1 MRMVRRGLSVRLR
14 TSFTEAIR
22 RKRPV
27 VRDIPSVHT
36 AEGPR
41 PVRLTVQPMPEL
53 GREDGLYMLV
63 FQERGPPV
71 RRGKDDVPEVREA
84 DSLIETLEKEL
95 LRTREDLERTV
106 QDLEAANQEL
116 KSSNEELLSMNEE
129 LQSANEELE
138 TSKEEVQVA
147 NQALGAA
154 NADLENLL
162 RSTRIATIFLDRA
175 GAIRGFTPA
184 ATEIYS
190 LTAADVGRPLA
201 DFAHRL
207 RGASP
212 LPDEVKADAGV
223 EDHEVET
230 VDGRWFLRRV
240 LPYRTAEGA
249 ADGVVITFTEISERK
264 ASEAALRW
272 SEKRQGV
279 LLGLN
284 DRLRDLDS
292 PKAIMQ
298 AAARSLGEFLGIN
311 RVGYGEID
319 SPQEFVT
326 VKRDWNDG
334 AIGTMAGRHRMND
347 FGRAVIDE
355 LRQGRTLR
363 VDDVNADP
371 RTSGP
376 EAQAAFQ
383 AIGARSA
390 LTVPLVK
397 AGRVT
402 AMLYLHHAEP
412 HRWADEEV
420 MLAEDVAER
429 TWAAVERARAEEAL
443 REREAEL
450 ARVQLIGQ
458 VGGVYIEFRAGFH
471 NRRSPE
477 YLRLHGLPPEAVN
490 ETHEDWVRRIHPE
503 DRERAER
510 HLLDTLASTSR
521 DYTGEYRII
530 RPSDGQ
536 VRWISAKGEIERD
549 PSGRP
554 LRLVGAHIEVT
565 ELKVAEEACRESEER
580 LRLLADHIPN
590 GMIYQAVREAD
601 GTVRFPY
608 VSHAIERLHGVTAEA
623 VASDASVL
631 DRQILPEFR
640 AHLEEVRRRASDA
653 EGPISVEIPM
663 RGPNGEVRWFHRS
676 SAPRRLPDGT
686 IVWDGVEIDITD
698 RKRAEASLAEYA
710 QRLSL
715 ALGAARLGD
724 WSWDAET
731 DLVTFSER
739 AGEIFGV
746 PAGTHMTWAGMRE
759 LLHPDDAE
767 RARMAVEDAVANRS
781 QYDIEYRVRR
791 GSDGREIWVAAKG
804 QAVQGGD
811 GGVRGMT
818 GVVQDVTERK
828 QVEERQSLLIRE
840 LHHRVKNTLATV
852 QAIVGSTAR
861 TSSTIDEFYRAFVGR
876 IVSLARTHSLLRTN
890 GRWCRSG
897 SFLPTS
903 CAPTTRAAS
912 AFSCAAPRWS
922 SGRISPCRSGWR
934 STSSPRMRRNTAPFP
949 AARGGS
955 RSAGTSRPRKTGGG
969 GSSSSGWSGAGR
981 GWRSRSS
988 KASARGFCSA
998 C

>member
-1 MRMVRRGLSVRLR
+1 
-14 TSFTEAIR
+14 
-22 RKRPV
+22 
-27 VRDIPSVHT
+27 
-36 AEGPR
+36 
-41 PVRLTVQPMPEL
+41 
-53 GREDGLYMLV
+53 
-63 FQERGPPV
+63 
-71 RRGKDDVPEVREA
+71 
-84 DSLIETLEKEL
+84 
-95 LRTREDLERTV
+95 
-106 QDLEAANQEL
+106 
-116 KSSNEELLSMNEE
+116 
-129 LQSANEELE
+129 
-138 TSKEEVQVA
+138 
-147 NQALGAA
+147 
-154 NADLENLL
+154 
-162 RSTRIATIFLDRA
+162 
-175 GAIRGFTPA
+175 
-184 ATEIYS
+184 
-190 LTAADVGRPLA
+190 
-201 DFAHRL
+201 
-207 RGASP
+207 
-212 LPDEVKADAGV
+212 
-223 EDHEVET
+223 
-230 VDGRWFLRRV
+230 
-240 LPYRTAEGA
+240 
-249 ADGVVITFTEISERK
+249 
-264 ASEAALRW
+264 
-272 SEKRQGV
+272 
-279 LLGLN
+279 
-284 DRLRDLDS
+284 
-292 PKAIMQ
+292 
-298 AAARSLGEFLGIN
+298 
-311 RVGYGEID
+311 
-319 SPQEFVT
+319 
-326 VKRDWNDG
+326 
-334 AIGTMAGRHRMND
+334 
-347 FGRAVIDE
+347 
-355 LRQGRTLR
+355 
-363 VDDVNADP
+363 
-371 RTSGP
+371 
-376 EAQAAFQ
+376 
-383 AIGARSA
+383 
-390 LTVPLVK
+390 
-397 AGRVT
+397 
-402 AMLYLHHAEP
+402 
-412 HRWADEEV
+412 
-420 MLAEDVAER
+420 
-429 TWAAVERARAEEAL
+429 
-443 REREAEL
+443 
-450 ARVQLIGQ
+450 
-458 VGGVYIEFRAGFH
+458 
-471 NRRSPE
+471 
-477 YLRLHGLPPEAVN
+477 VN

-554 LRLVGAHIEVT
+554 LRLVGAHIDVT

-876 IVSLARTHSLLRTN
+876 IVSLARTHSLLTEDKWQMVPLRKLLADELRPYDEGGKRILLRGPEVELWSDLAVPIGMAIHELTTN
-890 GRWCRSG
+890 AAKYGALSRREGRVEVGWDVSTQEDGGRRLELEWLERGGPRVAQPKQQGFG
-897 SFLPTS
+897 SRLLQRVL
-903 CAPTTRAAS
+903 TTQLQAEIEIDFEPDGLRL
-912 AFSCAAPRWS
+912 RL
-922 SGRISPCRSGWR
+922 
-934 STSSPRMRRNTAPFP
+934 TAPLP
-949 AARGGS
+949 A
-955 RSAGTSRPRKTGGG
+955 RPSFFITLPV
-969 GSSSSGWSGAGR
+969 
-981 GWRSRSS
+981 
-988 KASARGFCSA
+988 
-998 C
+998 